1 MSVLWSL
8 LVNSASNNFW
18 NSRMN
23 TVKRCRIFS
32 ILTLYRDTRATL
44 LLVNFFKSMRLFRCL
59 FLTSD
64 TPCSMVFIVDFEQE
78 NTHWVYSDF
87 SICVHISC
95 QRQILNVVGFLDPHL
110 HCTEFTAKAV
120 SWFKLKMDVYVYLH
134 TLEESIWIN

>member
-1 MSVLWSL
+1 
-8 LVNSASNNFW
+8 
-18 NSRMN
+18 MN

-32 ILTLYRDTRATL
+32 MLTLYRDTRATL

-95 QRQILNVVGFLDPHL
+95 HRQILNVVGFLDPHL
-110 HCTEFTAKAV
+110 YCTELLQKQLADSNFGCLCIPAYLRGKYLN
-120 SWFKLKMDVYVYLH
+120 KLEKYIL
-134 TLEESIWIN
+134 SG